1 MVEELSISPR
11 VKYYGCELEAL
22 VFKKKKKETRR
33 IYGASNFKLKRM

>member
-22 VFKKKKKETRR
+22 VFKKKKK
-33 IYGASNFKLKRM
+33 KLEEYMVHLILS